1 MRNAGHVVSRGQ
13 ILDHV
18 WEYSFSGES
27 TVVETFMSSLRK
39 KVDTVGRPLIK
50 TVAVS
55 AIASI
60 DTERE

>member
-18 WEYSFSGES
+18 WEYSFNGES

-39 KVDTVGRPLIK
+39 KVDKVGRPLIK
-50 TVAVS
+50 TVRGVGYR
-55 AIASI
+55 I
-60 DTERE
+60 DRY

>member
-1 MRNAGHVVSRGQ
+1 VSRGQ

-18 WEYSFSGES
+18 WEYSFNGES

-50 TVAVS
+50 TVRGVGYRM
-55 AIASI
+55 
-60 DTERE
+60 DRH